1 MKHTVEDTRQLAS
14 LNTEFGDRMLAQLNK
29 LLLKVPEK

>member
-1 MKHTVEDTRQLAS
+1 MKHTVEDTKQIAE

-29 LLLKVPEK
+29 LLMIAKEP